1 MEQARHGE
9 FGRRRSLA
17 GRKGGSGCF
26 SGRTAGCIL
35 GGTRHHCLVFHCLVF
50 HCLVFHC
57 LVFRYEKII
66 DAYQVYDSSPC
77 GTGRA

>member
-1 MEQARHGE
+1 MMVGGERRHE
-9 FGRRRSLA
+9 WNRRDTESVEEEDPLLERRGAQDVS
-17 GRKGGSGCF
+17 
-26 SGRTAGCIL
+26 L
-35 GGTRHHCLVFHCLVF
+35 GGQWGAFWVA

-66 DAYQVYDSSPC
+66 DAYQVYDSLTC